1 MIEAKVPRD
10 IRSYKTKMIG
20 PLTLRQFL
28 CIFIIGIMDFA
39 IYSYIIKP
47 LHINI
52 DLLVYI
58 FMFLD
63 LPIAAFGWIEPMNMP
78 LEKYLRKIIVNLFI
92 TPKNRKPIQKF
103 VQDKGK
109 KITAKEKR
117 KMDKKRQSIEKHSRE
132 MKGYL

>member
-1 MIEAKVPRD
+1 MIEAKVPKD
-10 IRSYKTKMIG
+10 IRSYKTKMVG

-109 KITAKEKR
+109 R
-117 KMDKKRQSIEKHSRE
+117 SQPKKKGRWIKNVKASKKHSRE

>member
-1 MIEAKVPRD
+1 MIEAKVPKD
-10 IRSYKTKMIG
+10 IRSYKTKMVG

-109 KITAKEKR
+109 RSQPKR
-117 KMDKKRQSIEKHSRE
+117 KGRWIKNVKASKKHSRE

>member
-1 MIEAKVPRD
+1 MIEAKVPKD

-52 DLLVYI
+52 DVSGPSDCCFRMDRAYEY
-58 FMFLD
+58 
-63 LPIAAFGWIEPMNMP
+63 AFGKVFKENHS
-78 LEKYLRKIIVNLFI
+78 KSVHNAK
-92 TPKNRKPIQKF
+92 KQKT
-103 VQDKGK
+103 DSE
-109 KITAKEKR
+109 IRTR
-117 KMDKKRQSIEKHSRE
+117 
-132 MKGYL
+132 

>member
-1 MIEAKVPRD
+1 MIEAKVPKD

-52 DLLVYI
+52 DL
-58 FMFLD
+58 
-63 LPIAAFGWIEPMNMP
+63 
-78 LEKYLRKIIVNLFI
+78 R
-92 TPKNRKPIQKF
+92 
-103 VQDKGK
+103 
-109 KITAKEKR
+109 
-117 KMDKKRQSIEKHSRE
+117 
-132 MKGYL
+132 